1 MTGSLFISERKKGLL
16 DRSLVAGKQKRPI
29 THFPY
34 VDRNAFH
41 IGASMIEILLAN
53 LINQFIVLLGQ
64 TALVFVFVSV
74 VFEIPCLGSAALAV
88 CPSSKDSLAFVT
100 VLNTEIYIFAVRPS
114 HLFIDSISGLLL
126 SAVFDEFGACFQLT
140 MGTFFSTLLL
150 SGVVWPLEGMP
161 VFLCYVSYFLPQTI
175 PIEALRSI
183 FVKGLDFER
192 AEVYHGFSVSL
203 AWIILQVLLT
213 IFFFRIRRYS
223 A

>member
-88 CPSSKDSLAFVT
+88 CLA
-100 VLNTEIYIFAVRPS
+100 VLQ
-114 HLFIDSISGLLL
+114 GLVGICYGIQHGNLYFCR
-126 SAVFDEFGACFQLT
+126 SPQS
-140 MGTFFSTLLL
+140 FFYRFHFRFTAI
-150 SGVVWPLEGMP
+150 
-161 VFLCYVSYFLPQTI
+161 C
-175 PIEALRSI
+175 
-183 FVKGLDFER
+183 
-192 AEVYHGFSVSL
+192 SV
-203 AWIILQVLLT
+203 
-213 IFFFRIRRYS
+213 
-223 A
+223 